1 MRSNSGFTLIEV
13 MITVAIVAI
22 LAAIAV
28 PSYNE
33 YVQRARITE
42 ATAALADMRNKMEQY
57 FQDNRTWTPG
67 GGIAPPCTA
76 GTVAPLP
83 TSQNFT
89 FTCDS
94 LAANT
99 YRVVATGNVG
109 TSMNGFTFTIN
120 QFNHARDDDRACRL
134 DAAAQLLGAEAGRI
148 MLTVRPPSRRIHDHR
163 DAGGHRHRRH
173 HARPRRAVDH
183 GLHRKREA
191 ELRRAELSLGR
202 ADGAGRRR
210 SGRTCAPSSC

>member
-42 ATAALADMRNKMEQY
+42 ATSQLSDMRNKMEQY
-57 FQDNRTWTPG
+57 FQDNRTWNPG
-67 GGIAPPCTA
+67 GGITLPCNA

-83 TSQNFT
+83 VSTNFT
-89 FTCDS
+89 FTCPV
-94 LAANT
+94 LTANT
-99 YRVVATGNVG
+99 YTVVATGNAG

-120 QFNHARDDDRACRL
+120 QFNQRATTTVPAGWIPKPNCWVLKRD
-134 DAAAQLLGAEAGRI
+134 G
-148 MLTVRPPSRRIHDHR
+148 
-163 DAGGHRHRRH
+163 
-173 HARPRRAVDH
+173 
-183 GLHRKREA
+183 
-191 ELRRAELSLGR
+191 
-202 ADGAGRRR
+202 
-210 SGRTCAPSSC
+210 SC

>member
-42 ATAALADMRNKMEQY
+42 ATSNLSDMRNKMEQY

-67 GGIAPPCTA
+67 GGTTPPCTA

-89 FTCDS
+89 FACVGLT
-94 LAANT
+94 ANT
-99 YRVVATGNVG
+99 YPSSPPASG
-109 TSMNGFTFTIN
+109 TSMNGFRSSTSST
-120 QFNHARDDDRACRL
+120 ARDDDR
-134 DAAAQLLGAEAGRI
+134 
-148 MLTVRPPSRRIHDHR
+148 PP
-163 DAGGHRHRRH
+163 
-173 HARPRRAVDH
+173 
-183 GLHRKREA
+183 
-191 ELRRAELSLGR
+191 
-202 ADGAGRRR
+202 AGRRGPVLVLKR
-210 SGRTCAPSSC
+210 DGSC

>member
-42 ATAALADMRNKMEQY
+42 ATSNLSDMRNKMEQY

-67 GGIAPPCTA
+67 GGITPPCTA

-89 FTCDS
+89 FTCPVPDGQYLHVS
-94 LAANT
+94 SPPAMP
-99 YRVVATGNVG
+99 G

-120 QFNHARDDDRACRL
+120 QFNQRATTTVP
-134 DAAAQLLGAEAGRI
+134 AGW
-148 MLTVRPPSRRIHDHR
+148 T
-163 DAGGHRHRRH
+163 
-173 HARPRRAVDH
+173 ARPNCWV
-183 GLHRKREA
+183 LKR
-191 ELRRAELSLGR
+191 
-202 ADGAGRRR
+202 DG
-210 SGRTCAPSSC
+210 SC

>member
-42 ATAALADMRNKMEQY
+42 ATSALSDMRNKMEQY

-67 GGIAPPCTA
+67 GGIAQPCSA

-89 FTCDS
+89 FTCDR
-94 LAANT
+94 LTANT
-99 YRVVATGNVG
+99 YRVLATGKVG
-109 TSMNGFTFTIN
+109 TSMYNFEFTIDELN
-120 QFNHARDDDRACRL
+120 
-134 DAAAQLLGAEAGRI
+134 
-148 MLTVRPPSRRIHDHR
+148 VRVTTSVPV
-163 DAGGHRHRRH
+163 GWT
-173 HARPRRAVDH
+173 ARPNCWV
-183 GLHRKREA
+183 LKR
-191 ELRRAELSLGR
+191 
-202 ADGAGRRR
+202 DG
-210 SGRTCAPSSC
+210 SC

>member
-42 ATAALADMRNKMEQY
+42 ATSNLSDMRNKMEQY

-67 GGIAPPCTA
+67 GGTTPPCTA

-89 FTCDS
+89 FACVGLT
-94 LAANT
+94 ANT
-99 YRVVATGNVG
+99 YSVTATGNAG

-120 QFNHARDDDRACRL
+120 QFNQRATTTVP
-134 DAAAQLLGAEAGRI
+134 AGW
-148 MLTVRPPSRRIHDHR
+148 T
-163 DAGGHRHRRH
+163 
-173 HARPRRAVDH
+173 ARPNCWV
-183 GLHRKREA
+183 LKR
-191 ELRRAELSLGR
+191 
-202 ADGAGRRR
+202 DG
-210 SGRTCAPSSC
+210 SC